1 MYGEIAGAMGA
12 SVGLGTER
20 LCAGTTTP
28 LSTKARPHRRN
39 DSKERE
45 QGSRIDKEEER
56 IDNQEISR
64 EQ

>member
-45 QGSRIDKEEER
+45 QGSTGAEDR
-56 IDNQEISR
+56 
-64 EQ
+64 